1 MRRFG
6 FTGTRSGLSS
16 AQLDVVRELLQGD
29 EQTEIHHGG
38 CVGADAQIHSIAI
51 QAHVR
56 IFVHHASDVSSR
68 WKAQLELSSYVS
80 VLLAR
85 PALVRNY
92 DIMDAGVD
100 GRFGFPFGMKEE
112 LRSGTWSAI
121 RYARK
126 LLPSRLV
133 IVFPDGTK
141 KRS

>member
-6 FTGTRSGLSS
+6 FTGTRNGLSS
-16 AQLDVVRELLQGD
+16 AQLDVVRELLQSD

-51 QAHVR
+51 QTHAH
-56 IFVHHASDVSSR
+56 IFVHPASDVSLR
-68 WKAQLELSSYVS
+68 WKAQLESSNNVTI
-80 VLLAR
+80 LPAR
-85 PALVRNY
+85 PALVRNH

-121 RYARK
+121 RYAHK